1 MTWTDKIG
9 LTTFSTPNDLD
20 VVATR
25 LFDAPRRSIFDA
37 WTKPEHPPHWMTG
50 PDGWTMPVC
59 EIDLRVGGQW
69 HFVWRKANGTEMSM
83 VGTYLEIVPP
93 DRLVATESW
102 GADWPETI
110 NSVELTEFEGR
121 TLMTMTI
128 TYPSQADRERAL
140 ATGGVSGME
149 LSYAR
154 LDAYMRYQHA

>member
-1 MTWTDKIG
+1 
-9 LTTFSTPNDLD
+9 NDVD

-25 LFDAPRRSIFDA
+25 VFDAPRHVIFDA
-37 WTKPEHPPHWMTG
+37 WTKPEHVPHWMTG
-50 PDGWTMPVC
+50 PEGWTMPVC

-69 HFVWRKANGTEMSM
+69 HFVWRRANGTEMSM
-83 VGTYLEIVPP
+83 VGTYLEVVPP
-93 DRLVATESW
+93 ERLVATESW

-110 NSVELTEFEGR
+110 NTVVLTESEGR

-128 TYPSQADRERAL
+128 TYPSKADRERAL

-154 LDAYMRYQHA
+154 LDAYTRTVG